1 MRKIIV
7 TKIIIVAVFISA
19 PLHVVF
25 AQDQN
30 LLNPNRWTELL
41 KQNIT
46 IPFDVPQK
54 DEKLPTPEDALKTFS
69 PQLQELNKGV
79 QEETGIDLAKFL
91 RWITKVFT
99 AIFRIITTILETF
112 ASALGS

>member
-7 TKIIIVAVFISA
+7 TKIIIMAVFIA
-19 PLHVVF
+19 VPLRWAF

-30 LLNPNRWTELL
+30 FLNPNRWTELL

-46 IPFDVPQK
+46 IPFEVPQRG
-54 DEKLPTPEDALKTFS
+54 EKLPTPEDALKTFS

-79 QEETGIDLAKFL
+79 QEETGVDFAKFL

-99 AIFRIITTILETF
+99 VIFRIITTILETF
-112 ASALGS
+112 AGALGS